1 MAAHGGA
8 IGKPGS
14 TGAPAMMAADRA
26 SAAAGLTVLDLGPG
40 TATVT
45 MTVRDEMVNGH
56 GITHGGY
63 VFLLADTAFACACN
77 GEDAVT
83 VATGADINFLAATR
97 PGDVLTARAE
107 RRTLR
112 GRSGLYDVTVTR
124 GSDSAESGHAEP
136 GTGNEVVAEFRG
148 RSRTLAPRT
157 AASSQ
162 AEQVHS

>member
-1 MAAHGGA
+1 MAADDGTA
-8 IGKPGS
+8 IGNPGT
-14 TGAPAMMAADRA
+14 TGAPAMMGADRA

-77 GEDAVT
+77 SEGAVT
-83 VATGADINFLAATR
+83 VATGADVNFLAATR

-107 RRTLR
+107 RRTQR
-112 GRSGLYDVTVTR
+112 GRTGLYDVTVTR
-124 GSDSAESGHAEP
+124 SYDAGD
-136 GTGNEVVAEFRG
+136 EVVAEFRG
-148 RSRTLAPRT
+148 RSRSLAGR
-157 AASSQ
+157 AAEPS
-162 AEQVHS
+162 AGEQVSP